1 MYIGERRAY
10 FLLDLSIYLYLLKV
24 GAKKTM
30 VGWEGMYNEVGTCFA
45 IVLSLILDL
54 MDCSHIGVNMSA
66 TLLIV
71 ITIQTT
77 QLFVGKYTM

>member
-1 MYIGERRAY
+1 
-10 FLLDLSIYLYLLKV
+10 
-24 GAKKTM
+24 M
-30 VGWEGMYNEVGTCFA
+30 VGWEGMYNQMGTCFA

-54 MDCSHIGVNMSA
+54 MDSSHVGVNMLV